1 MKKIFK
7 RFLTLC
13 LTVFVCLILVSCAKD
28 TKITLHVFGSELY
41 EIDAKTNEVVELPKI
56 DNRKGFNFVGWYDN
70 VECSGNPITSIKVS
84 ENTQVYAKWQKINE
98 YKIVYCSLISG
109 HEEVSEPF
117 NYIYGYDFQF
127 INTKPFSYRSRK
139 IVGYSFT
146 PNGPLRITDS
156 ITDEQV
162 FNYSDLNG
170 TVKLY
175 AVWGGP
181 YEIEYKSD
189 GDVYLTKSAMRSA
202 YFTDFYAFIVSTE
215 EGKTHLENNEIYC
228 ASDFVNLASDWKGAG
243 RNELTGI
250 GNVAGQFYLDIQ
262 VGGKL
267 EDQPTTHF
275 IGYCYQ
281 NNKWIDLIEFLMVFF
296 AYWRTDEGYTGGP
309 SDPENTGNDFFASAW
324 ASLVDTA
331 KMFYFTSDTLT
342 DKYPWFTKERSERV
356 HYALDHVP
364 GCAHFD
370 ILPQFI
376 DDEDIVIPDIQIEGK
391 TFIGWF
397 DNKEGNGERITVL
410 KKDEINE
417 EVVLYAIWR

>member
-1 MKKIFK
+1 MGMLF
-7 RFLTLC
+7 
-13 LTVFVCLILVSCAKD
+13 LVSCSKE
-28 TKITLHVFGSELY
+28 TTVTLHVFGDECFEVNANTSET
-41 EIDAKTNEVVELPKI
+41 IELPKI
-56 DNRKGFNFVGWYDN
+56 TDRKGFKFIGWYDN
-70 VECSGNPITSIKVS
+70 SLCQGEPITSIKVS
-84 ENTQVYAKWQKINE
+84 ENLEVYAKWQKIE
-98 YKIVYCSLISG
+98 AYSVVYVNLVTG
-109 HEEVSEPF
+109 NEEVTKPYK
-117 NYIYGYDFQF
+117 YIYGYDFQF
-127 INTKPFSYRSRK
+127 VAEQPFKYRSRN

-146 PNGPLRITDS
+146 PNGQIRVTDV

-162 FNYSDLNG
+162 YNYSDMNG
-170 TVKLY
+170 VVKLY

-181 YEIEYKSD
+181 YEIEYQMD
-189 GDVYLTKSAMRSA
+189 GDIYLTKSAMRSA

-215 EGKTHLENNEIYC
+215 EGKAHLEKNEIYS

-281 NNKWIDLIEFLMVFF
+281 NNKWVDLIEFLMVFF

-309 SDPENTGNDFFASAW
+309 SDPDNTGNDFFASAW

-331 KMFYFTSDTLT
+331 KMFYFTSNTLT

-364 GCAHFD
+364 GCAHFEN
-370 ILPQFI
+370 LPRII
-376 DDEDIVIPDIQIEGK
+376 DDKDVIIPDIKIEGK

-397 DNKEGNGERITVL
+397 DNKEGNGEKITIL
-410 KKDEINE
+410 RKDEVTE
-417 EVVLYAIWR
+417 EVILYAIWR